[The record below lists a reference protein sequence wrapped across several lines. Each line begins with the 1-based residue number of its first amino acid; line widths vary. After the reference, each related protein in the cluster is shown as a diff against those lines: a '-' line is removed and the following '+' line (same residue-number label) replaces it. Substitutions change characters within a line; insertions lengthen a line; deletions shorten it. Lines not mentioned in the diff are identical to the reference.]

1 MSDDTKIEAVT
12 MLEATEAEERAAFD
26 EALEIG
32 ALPSF
37 VLARRGLRA
46 RVPVSVFLE
55 EVEQRAM
62 AERIPCDRIID
73 NNGPYHWL
81 SLSAAPGLTISIFK
95 PGGWIVSVQVQGSPG
110 LPQSSPE
117 KGVELAAEGA
127 RLVRVLMGSTLC
139 VDPPP
144 SGEIPF

>member
-55 EVEQRAM
+55 EVEQRAR
-62 AERIPCDRIID
+62 AERIPCDRILE
-73 NNGPYHWL
+73 NGGKTWL
-81 SLSAAPGLTISIFK
+81 SLSAAPGLTISVFS

-110 LPQSSPE
+110 LPQSNPE
-117 KGVELAAEGA
+117 KGIELAAEGA
-127 RLVRVLMGSTLC
+127 RLVRVLMGSALC